1 VNQNFSSLRLSI
13 SAFWRIGFVY
23 SHRPYAQIAAFL
35 HMQLDNFMYE
45 SFQKYCLNSRSARMH
60 DSVLTLISRTGP
72 DVSDSDSQTSV
83 AESSIKAEVRDRQHT
98 EPEMRSLI

>member
-1 VNQNFSSLRLSI
+1 
-13 SAFWRIGFVY
+13 
-23 SHRPYAQIAAFL
+23 
-35 HMQLDNFMYE
+35 
-45 SFQKYCLNSRSARMH
+45 MH